1 MPAQQ
6 EIIITQQDFEKLLG
20 LVKVIDSET
29 SELLEDELNRAKI
42 VTEDQMPKDV
52 VCMGSYVSFVD
63 EATQKETNV
72 QLVFPN
78 EAVDKSEAYIKVS
91 VLAPV
96 GAALIGLK
104 VGQNI
109 DWPLPNGS
117 IKTLKVISVKKTA

>member
-52 VCMGSYVSFVD
+52 VYMGSYVSFVD
-63 EATQKETNV
+63 EATQKETQV

-78 EAVDKSEAYIKVS
+78 EALDKSEAHIKVS

-117 IKTLKVISVKKTA
+117 IKTLKVTSVKKTA